1 MKLLKTSDELIS
13 HMKEKGIKFE
23 IVKEEDAKL
32 FLQNNNYYMK
42 LASYR
47 ANYEKGQKGKNVEK
61 YINLDFAYL
70 QELSTIDM
78 HLRYLILQMCLDI
91 EHALKTA
98 ILKDI
103 ENNEQEDG
111 YDIIRRFIT
120 NYERCCQNIQNHKSS
135 EYCRELI
142 DKYYPYFPAW
152 VFVELISFGDMVKL
166 YEYYN
171 KRYPKRLK
179 DGELLYSIRDL
190 RNATAHSNCL
200 INKLHK
206 GNIKPSAKIVKFV
219 SQIDGIGTTMRTA
232 KLSNKFLYDFTTL
245 IYVYNEFINS
255 SVVKQRRFEQL
266 KEFVDGRVIR
276 NKEYFEKNACIK
288 SSYTFVKKIVD
299 YMNKSC

>member
-1 MKLLKTSDELIS
+1 MKLLKTSDELIF
-13 HMKEKGIKFE
+13 HMKIKGIKFD
-23 IVKEEDAKL
+23 IVKEENARL

-47 ANYEKGQKGKNVEK
+47 ANYDKRKSGE

-91 EHALKTA
+91 EHALKTKL
-98 ILKDI
+98 LKDI
-103 ENNEQEDG
+103 EDNSEEDG

-120 NYERCCQNIQNHKSS
+120 IYERSCQNIQNHKSS

-171 KRYPKRLK
+171 KRYTGRLK

-190 RNATAHSNCL
+190 RNASAHSNCL
-200 INKLHK
+200 INKLQK
-206 GNIKPSAKIVKFV
+206 GTNKPSVKIIKFV
-219 SQIDGIGTTMRTA
+219 SNIDGIGSSMRTS

-245 IYVYNEFINS
+245 LYVYNEFINS
-255 SVVKQRRFEQL
+255 EVVKEKRFKQL
-266 KEFVDGRVIR
+266 QEFMEGRVVK
-276 NKEYFEKNACIK
+276 NKEYFEKNESIK
-288 SSYTFVKKIVD
+288 MAYKFIKKIVD
-299 YMNKSC
+299 AMNKS